1 MLRVYLDQNKWI
13 DLARAATGHTQGERF
28 TGALAAARTAAA
40 SGTASFPLDIFR
52 HLETAKRAND
62 RSRTDVADL
71 IHELSRQHTLA
82 RPHALLPAEID
93 RALQRIFGLPKDP
106 RSLDAFGLG
115 TGHITGGD
123 VTLPPFNP
131 SELPNSGVGLAA
143 SDLVK
148 VESIFKDRVEREL
161 LRVGPNPL
169 KAAGFDP
176 SNSELAKRYVEHEN
190 TIAASIREKK
200 VTGEMFELAV
210 RASDLGD
217 IQPAVTEAL
226 ERIDLTWAGFLEAL
240 GPSGVVSFVDD
251 LPTRYVTNLMRSAKL
266 WQNQQKWEPNDLNDI
281 LALPVAVVYCDVVVT
296 EKQWAE
302 RFRQG
307 KVEQRFN
314 TTLLSNVADL
324 VDVLEERGVH
334 DLEKL
339 GDATIARS
347 EKGREI

>member
-13 DLARAATGHTQGERF
+13 DLARAATGHKHGKRF
-28 TGALAAARTAAA
+28 AGALAAARAAA
-40 SGTASFPLDIFR
+40 ATGAASFPLDIYR
-52 HLETAKRAND
+52 HLETGKRAND
-62 RSRTDVADL
+62 RSRIDVADL
-71 IHELSRQHTLA
+71 IHELSKQHALA
-82 RPHALLPAEID
+82 RPHTLLPAEID
-93 RALQRIFGLPKDP
+93 RALQRTFGLPKNP
-106 RSLDAFGLG
+106 RSIEAFGVG
-115 TGHITGGD
+115 IGHITGGD
-123 VTLPPFNP
+123 VTLPSFDP
-131 SELPNSGVGLAA
+131 SKLPNSGAGLTP

-148 VESIFKDRVEREL
+148 VENIFEDLVEREL

-169 KAAGFDP
+169 KEVGFDP

-200 VTGEMFELAV
+200 LTGEMLELAV

-226 ERIDLTWAGFLEAL
+226 ERIDMTWEGFLETL
-240 GPSGVVSFVDD
+240 GPLWIASFVDD

-266 WQNQQKWEPNDLNDI
+266 RQNQQKWEPNDFNDI

-314 TTLLSNVADL
+314 TIVLNDAADL
-324 VDVLEERGVH
+324 VEVLASAALQLEE
-334 DLEKL
+334 
-339 GDATIARS
+339 
-347 EKGREI
+347 